1 MAENKKFQRTF
12 EKFKKAFSKYREI
25 VNSPQLFDFL
35 NEELIVEI
43 STKRF
48 EYTFE
53 ILWKTL
59 KEYLRLEGIDC
70 STPLRCFKEAFKA
83 GLIDEKY
90 ESIFIDMV
98 EKRNE
103 IVHVYDAEQA
113 KDIYEF
119 IKSDELFSAIEDVYE
134 ELKEKAGEYE

>member
-1 MAENKKFQRTF
+1 MVENKKFQRTF
-12 EKFKKAFSKYREI
+12 EKFEKAFNKYREI

-59 KEYLRLEGIDC
+59 KEYLRVEGIDC
-70 STPLRCFKEAFKA
+70 STPLRCFKEAFKT

-103 IVHVYDAEQA
+103 IVHLYDAEQA

-134 ELKEKAGEYE
+134 ELKERSGEYE